1 MNNSGAPRG
10 YCTVSKL
17 YENWIYD
24 RGIEVLLFLFFY
36 RNFSYI
42 VPSHFLEMK
51 MNVNTQNSMRGIFIH
66 KFDYLNF
73 VIGVFNSLLSTVA
86 N

>member
-1 MNNSGAPRG
+1 MTNSGAPRG

-36 RNFSYI
+36 RNFSYN

-51 MNVNTQNSMRGIFIH
+51 KNVNTQNSMRGIH

-73 VIGVFNSLLSTVA
+73 VIDVFNFLLSTVA